1 MICSAAMDVSLRAR
15 ADTPANTLSSS
26 RNPLRHTHESPASS
40 RHSVASRS
48 VQRRGSFIEE
58 PSCRRTV
65 TVRLPPQNNN
75 SSFCPQSGWWRRTT
89 VVVEVG
95 SERQYLVCDNL
106 PMSQSSA
113 AQVRIKLIAYESR
126 QYSITFAK
134 MREECVGVL
143 LDNSIQQRFL
153 GSMTRITLER
163 RCECGA
169 AMRFCVRSGSKHPTD
184 WNASMPLAQCALGS
198 LWRCLYPFTCQ
209 SQSELF
215 KAEGPQALLVHHG
228 NFWKGDRP
236 QITGMLRSRLKLL
249 LAHEINLIAY
259 HLPLDAQPEFGNNVA
274 QMTEEQ
280 FADHVGDSLGREPM
294 HFTAGNTPIKRVAW
308 CTGQPRVLS
317 SVQWNRE

>member
-113 AQVRIKLIAYESR
+113 AQVRIKFLTHEFW
-126 QYSITFAK
+126 QHSITLTK
-134 MREECVGVL
+134 MREERIAVL
-143 LDNSIQQRFL
+143 LDNPVEQRFL
-153 GSMTRITLER
+153 WPVSYIVALR
-163 RCECGA
+163 RYDGA
-169 AMRFCVRSGSKHPTD
+169 NTVRLRMRLDGVHPS
-184 WNASMPLAQCALGS
+184 NCSASMSPAQWS
-198 LWRCLYPFTCQ
+198 
-209 SQSELF
+209 
-215 KAEGPQALLVHHG
+215 
-228 NFWKGDRP
+228 
-236 QITGMLRSRLKLL
+236 TGTSR
-249 LAHEINLIAY
+249 
-259 HLPLDAQPEFGNNVA
+259 
-274 QMTEEQ
+274 
-280 FADHVGDSLGREPM
+280 
-294 HFTAGNTPIKRVAW
+294 
-308 CTGQPRVLS
+308 
-317 SVQWNRE
+317 